1 MNHPMVRTVSTN
13 PQSLAGSLALALRL
27 ALRELRGG
35 LSGFYIFLGCI
46 AIGAAAISGV
56 NSVAGSIAGGIAEQG
71 RAILGGDAAVSLVQ
85 QEPPAEA
92 LALLAGFGDVSVST
106 SLRAMAQRED
116 GAGQVLAEVKAADNS
131 YPLYGELRGSL
142 ASRPDSGSDSVIDWS
157 TIGDDAVLVD
167 PLLLERL
174 GLKMGDRLALGDS
187 SFTIVGTISNEPDRI
202 SEGMIFGPRI
212 LMKPE
217 ALKTA
222 GLIRPGSLFRDNRA
236 VRLKDGS
243 AAGLA
248 TFIEKAQA
256 LAPSVGW
263 RIRSRENAAPSLS
276 RSIERFSQFLTLV
289 GLTALIVGGVGVAN
303 SVHAF
308 LERKRPVIATLKSVG
323 APGSLIFNIYL
334 IQIMVL
340 ALVGIA
346 AGLVLGAMM
355 PLLAKWAL
363 AGLLPVSSASPF
375 QPAAMALGA
384 VYGLLTAL
392 VFATWPLAVA
402 RETQAASLFRSS
414 GFAVRRFPRAVYLM
428 LIAVGIAIMAAL
440 AILTA
445 SNQFIAIVFL
455 LGVAGAFV
463 LLRGVAFG
471 VQWLARRA
479 PRVSNTQLRL
489 ALGNIHRPGSVTPSV
504 TLSLGLGLSLIV
516 ALTMIDTSLRQQVSG
531 NLPQRAPDFFF
542 LDIRNTEIDQF
553 RARIAELAP
562 GSELDAV
569 PMMRGRITKLRG
581 IAAEDYPVEEGG
593 AWVLRGDRGIT
604 FSQSMPDNA
613 TLVSGEWWPKDYSG
627 PPLVSFAAEEAGEL
641 GLKVGDELVVNVLG
655 RPVTARIAN
664 LRGVEWESLAINFV
678 MVFSPNSFAGAP
690 FGYLATLTTR
700 DHSAVDGNA
709 AAKGNRGTADDST
722 IMRALAREFPSAVTV
737 RVRDVLET
745 VNSLVRQLGTAIRA
759 ASAVA
764 LISSI
769 LVLAGALAAGNQAR
783 SRDAVILKTLGARR
797 SALLAAFVSEYA
809 MIGLATAIFALFA
822 GGIAAW
828 FVVTQIMDFRLSV
841 EPMAPFVVVAVSL
854 AVTIGV
860 GLLATWRILGQKAAP
875 HLREL

>member
-1 MNHPMVRTVSTN
+1 MTGTGSQR
-13 PQSLAGSLALALRL
+13 LAGSGSIGLAWRL

-85 QEPPAEA
+85 QEPPERAQ
-92 LALLAGFGDVSVST
+92 ALLRSLGDVSVST
-106 SLRAMAQRED
+106 NLRAMARRED
-116 GAGQVLAEVKAADNS
+116 GSEQVLAEVKAADDS
-131 YPLYGELRGSL
+131 YPLFGQLRGNL
-142 ASRPDSGSDSVIDWS
+142 GSGPETVIDWGAFGNDS
-157 TIGDDAVLVD
+157 VLVD

-174 GLKMGDRLALGDS
+174 QLKSGDRLALGDR
-187 SFTIVGTISNEPDRI
+187 SFAIGGTIANEPDRI

-212 LMKPE
+212 LMKPV
-217 ALKTA
+217 ALREA

-236 VRLKDGS
+236 VRLNDDS

-248 TFIEKAQA
+248 RFMQQAQE
-256 LAPSVGW
+256 LAPETGW

-276 RSIERFSQFLTLV
+276 RSLDRFSQFLTLV

-323 APGSLIFNIYL
+323 ASGNLIFNIYL

-340 ALVGIA
+340 AMVGIA
-346 AGLVLGAMM
+346 VGLIFGAMM
-355 PLLAKWAL
+355 PVVAKWAL
-363 AGLLPVSSASPF
+363 AGLLPVSSASVF
-375 QPAAMALGA
+375 QPAALFMGT

-402 RETQAASLFRSS
+402 RETEAASLFRSS
-414 GFAVRRFPRAVYLM
+414 GFVTRRFPRVGYLL
-428 LIAVGIAIMAAL
+428 LIAAGIAAMAAM

-445 SNQFIAIVFL
+445 SNKFIAIVFL
-455 LGVAGAFV
+455 LSVAVAFL
-463 LLRGVAFG
+463 LLRAVAWG
-471 VQWLARRA
+471 LQWLARMA
-479 PRVSNTQLRL
+479 PRVHNTQLRL

-516 ALTMIDTSLRQQVSG
+516 ALTMIDSSLRQQVSG
-531 NLPQRAPDFFF
+531 NLPERAPDFFF
-542 LDIRNTEIDQF
+542 LDVRNTEIDQF
-553 RARIAELAP
+553 RTRIEQLAP
-562 GSELDAV
+562 GSKLDAV
-569 PMMRGRITKLRG
+569 PMMRGRITRLRG

-604 FSQSMPDNA
+604 FSQSIPDNA
-613 TLVSGEWWPKDYSG
+613 TLASGEWWPKDYSG

-664 LRGVEWESLAINFV
+664 LRAVEWESLAINFV

-690 FGYLATLTTR
+690 FGYLATLTTAQEQADR
-700 DHSAVDGNA
+700 TGSVSGNSAV
-709 AAKGNRGTADDST
+709 TVDDST
-722 IMRALAREFPSAVTV
+722 IMRALATEFPSAVTV

-745 VNSLVRQLGTAIRA
+745 INSLVRQLGSAIRA

-764 LISSI
+764 LVSSI

-809 MIGLATAIFALFA
+809 MIGIATALFA
-822 GGIAAW
+822 LVAGGAAAW
-828 FVVTQIMDFRLSV
+828 FVVTQIMEFRLWV
-841 EPMAPFVVVAVSL
+841 EPSAPLVVLAVSL
-854 AVTIGV
+854 GVTIGV